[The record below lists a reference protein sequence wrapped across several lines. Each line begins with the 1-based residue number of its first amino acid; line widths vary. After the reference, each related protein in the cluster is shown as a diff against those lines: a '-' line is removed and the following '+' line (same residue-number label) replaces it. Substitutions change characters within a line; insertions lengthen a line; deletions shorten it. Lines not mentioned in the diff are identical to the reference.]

1 MLLRGRHRA
10 ARAGV
15 AHAAPEEELRALR
28 AGRCHCLPGVPGLP
42 GVRSAASHRL
52 LGRAG
57 GPGPRKHQR
66 MAPGVLPAGGP
77 LHHPDHGG
85 VVASHRGRGHYNGVA
100 LDLGANSA
108 TSGSYTQ
115 DQKNLW
121 PYISRFLNKYGLHKD
136 PYVPQVI
143 HGPGESF
150 SPKAASSF
158 ADGAHH
164 NHFHVEFHKGG
175 LVGGAGEVP
184 AVLKSGEIVIDTD
197 SSQYGPV
204 KNMLLA
210 VNQATGREGVLK
222 AIQDFASYE
231 QGAGQ
236 TVMVQQDE
244 GVQEVPQGAYGEMPT
259 TSKAPPMIIDMS
271 NSFEFLEYQG

>member
-1 MLLRGRHRA
+1 M
-10 ARAGV
+10 
-15 AHAAPEEELRALR
+15 
-28 AGRCHCLPGVPGLP
+28 
-42 GVRSAASHRL
+42 
-52 LGRAG
+52 
-57 GPGPRKHQR
+57 
-66 MAPGVLPAGGP
+66 
-77 LHHPDHGG
+77 
-85 VVASHRGRGHYNGVA
+85 
-100 LDLGANSA
+100 
-108 TSGSYTQ
+108 
-115 DQKNLW
+115 
-121 PYISRFLNKYGLHKD
+121 NKYGLHKD

-244 GVQEVPQGAYGEMPT
+244 GGQEVMQGGYGT
-259 TSKAPPMIIDMS
+259 TPSTTKTPSLVIDTS
-271 NSFEFLEYQG
+271 NPFEFLEYQG